1 MPEVSVLMPV
11 YNTRPEHLREA
22 MESILAQTFTDFE
35 FLILND
41 ASSDPRVEEVVQSFS
56 DPRIVYAVN
65 EKNLGI
71 SGSRNRLLDM
81 AKGEY
86 LAVMDHDDISL
97 PGRLEKQVA
106 FLKEH
111 PDMGLVGCQFSTIG
125 RDKISHLPL
134 DDISLKK
141 ALMVHC
147 GDMCHPATMLRREV
161 LEKHHI
167 RYEAMFSPSEDHAL
181 FCRMIPHTRFATL
194 PEVLFCYRAW
204 DGNTSHSQAKKWNPP
219 RRACFPSPGA
229 RTPTSG
235 PWPVPAL
242 WNAAVTASSA
252 FPSSPASAPGGK
264 RAGCFLNA
272 FPCGRQRNACPASY
286 DIRKDKSPRCPHPCR
301 HGFTA
306 RISRKSAGLTAVPTP
321 QQTEEAGYSL
331 RNIRPLQDRSTT
343 NALSQNDAKRLQKTV
358 DIGFFRGTGQIH
370 DKAEAFHGAVEL
382 FFSHAAYGSHVDHG
396 VDGKNAYDRLA
407 QIVRSAIQVKQG
419 KVGARRADNIASLLQ
434 IRGEAQGGP
443 MRFKGGAK
451 RFPQGRP
458 CSDDKNVHAR
468 FLSSDDRRRR

>member
-111 PDMGLVGCQFSTIG
+111 PDVGLVGCQFSTIG

-204 DGNTSHSQAKKWNPP
+204 DGNTSHSQAKKNGIRHAGRAFLRPAREP
-219 RRACFPSPGA
+219 RPLGH
-229 RTPTSG
+229 G
-235 PWPVPAL
+235 PYL
-242 WNAAVTASSA
+242 
-252 FPSSPASAPGGK
+252 
-264 RAGCFLNA
+264 
-272 FPCGRQRNACPASY
+272 PCGTPPLPPLRHSRHHPRQ
-286 DIRKDKSPRCPHPCR
+286 HL
-301 HGFTA
+301 
-306 RISRKSAGLTAVPTP
+306 AG
-321 QQTEEAGYSL
+321 
-331 RNIRPLQDRSTT
+331 
-343 NALSQNDAKRLQKTV
+343 NALA
-358 DIGFFRGTGQIH
+358 
-370 DKAEAFHGAVEL
+370 AF
-382 FFSHAAYGSHVDHG
+382 
-396 VDGKNAYDRLA
+396 
-407 QIVRSAIQVKQG
+407 
-419 KVGARRADNIASLLQ
+419 
-434 IRGEAQGGP
+434 
-443 MRFKGGAK
+443 
-451 RFPQGRP
+451 
-458 CSDDKNVHAR
+458 
-468 FLSSDDRRRR
+468 